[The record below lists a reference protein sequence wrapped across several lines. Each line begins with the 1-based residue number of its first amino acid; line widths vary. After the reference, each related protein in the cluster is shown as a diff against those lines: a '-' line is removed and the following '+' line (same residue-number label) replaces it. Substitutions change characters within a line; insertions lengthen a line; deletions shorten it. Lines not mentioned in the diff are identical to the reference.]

1 MGETSSWALAL
12 LEGWLSDK
20 VEAVTGEVTEMT
32 QAAAQI
38 ELAVA
43 HRSILGKKVKGLR
56 RQGITPANIYGHGIP
71 SQAVQV
77 PTPDLARTI
86 RVVGR
91 NTMLQLHVEDERKRR
106 PVFVRHVQ
114 RDPITD
120 EFLHVDFY
128 QVSLKEKIRL
138 EVPLV
143 MVGEAPAV
151 DVYHAILLQS
161 VNAISVEGLPGDL
174 PPHIE
179 VDVSGLAEIDDAV
192 HVKNLEVSPDV
203 TLLVDPELV
212 VAKVAAPRLVE
223 EVVEEE
229 VEVPEEAVEE
239 EKVEAEAEEEK
250 EREEE

>member
-1 MGETSSWALAL
+1 
-12 LEGWLSDK
+12 
-20 VEAVTGEVTEMT
+20 MT
-32 QAAAQI
+32 QAATQI
-38 ELAVA
+38 ELAVTP
-43 HRSILGKKVKGLR
+43 RSILGKKVKRLR
-56 RQGITPANIYGHGIP
+56 GQGITPANIYGHGIP

-86 RVVGR
+86 RIAGR
-91 NTMLQLHVEDERKRR
+91 NTMFQLHVEGEKKRR
-106 PVFVRHVQ
+106 PVFIRDVQ
-114 RDPITD
+114 RNPTTD

-143 MVGEAPAV
+143 IVGEAPAV
-151 DVYHAILLQS
+151 SVYHGILLQS
-161 VNAISVEGLPGDL
+161 VNAITMEGLPADL

-179 VDVSGLAEIDDAV
+179 GDVSGLAEIDDAI
-192 HVKNLEVSPDV
+192 HVKDLEVSPDV

-229 VEVPEEAVEE
+229 EEVEVPEEGVEE

>member
-1 MGETSSWALAL
+1 LIK
-12 LEGWLSDK
+12 GWLSDR
-20 VEAVTGEVTEMT
+20 VEAVTGEVRQMT
-32 QAAAQI
+32 QAATQI
-38 ELAVA
+38 ELAVTP
-43 HRSILGKKVKGLR
+43 RSLLGKKVKTLR

-86 RVVGR
+86 RVAGR
-91 NTMLQLHVEDERKRR
+91 NTMLQLHVEGEKKRR
-106 PVFVRHVQ
+106 PVFI
-114 RDPITD
+114 RDVHRNPITD
-120 EFLHVDFY
+120 EFLHIDFY

-138 EVPLV
+138 EVPLII
-143 MVGEAPAV
+143 VGEAPAV
-151 DVYHAILLQS
+151 SVYNGILLQS
-161 VNAISVEGLPGDL
+161 VNTITMEGLPTDL

-179 VDVSGLAEIDDAV
+179 VDVSGLAEIDDAI
-192 HVKNLEVSPDV
+192 HVKDLEVSPDV

-239 EKVEAEAEEEK
+239 EAVEAEAKEGKEEK
-250 EREEE
+250 EEEE